1 MSSKYASY
9 FKFNIKKQYII
20 ILMFAK
26 QKYLKFFLFK
36 PCFFYLPN
44 KETRS
49 YQAIAPRDGLGMN
62 SGQNFKRQ
70 GQV

>member
-1 MSSKYASY
+1 
-9 FKFNIKKQYII
+9 
-20 ILMFAK
+20 MFAK
-26 QKYLKFFLFK
+26 QKYLNFFLFK

-62 SGQNFKRQ
+62 SGQKI
-70 GQV
+70 